1 MHRPRAE
8 VQSPR
13 AYLYAFASAL
23 AKAGRSAGLEP
34 PVAFRIATQTLIGA
48 TALLAKSDRT
58 LEQLVAEV
66 AGEGGSTRAA
76 LDVLENGGLDSLLAN
91 GVKAAVAR
99 AQERN
104 GESEAA
110 SWATPAST

>member
-1 MHRPRAE
+1 LARALRKE
-8 VQSPR
+8 DAPGAHHPER
-13 AYLYAFASAL
+13 NTEGFGELL
-23 AKAGRSAGLEP
+23 ARR

-76 LDVLENGGLDSLLAN
+76 LEVLENGGLDSLLAN
-91 GVKAAVAR
+91 GLKAAVAR

-104 GESEAA
+104 RESEAA